1 MTFNPFDPAQLED
14 PFADLSRLR
23 RDAPVTEPV
32 PGIHFVARYHDVVTV
47 LKGHEQFPQ
56 AGHTPLAVRDPED
69 LGLGE
74 LDPPRHSAVRKVLL
88 TALGTTKVKA
98 AAPGIDALARQLIA
112 GFAGERQIDLMDR
125 FAKPFPTM
133 VVAQM
138 IGVPEEDS
146 PRFRRWADLQVASLD
161 QTQATPA
168 EDYRPEEFNVY
179 LYELVAQHR
188 EARDRPD
195 DLVTRMI
202 EFCDTE
208 VGPLTDREIVA
219 QLNNV
224 IVGGTETTTH
234 LIGNLFY
241 ELARRPDVYQ
251 RLRDDRSLVPS
262 AIEES
267 LRLSAPVQF
276 LFRRCPHDATFGEA
290 TVPAGSTVAIS
301 LLSAN
306 RDESRFPAPDT
317 FDVDR
322 GSSVHDHVAFG
333 LGIHF
338 CIGAQLARLEVRLAT
353 EAMLDTFVRIASAP
367 GAS

>member
-1 MTFNPFDPAQLED
+1 M
-14 PFADLSRLR
+14 
-23 RDAPVTEPV
+23 
-32 PGIHFVARYHDVVTV
+32 
-47 LKGHEQFPQ
+47 
-56 AGHTPLAVRDPED
+56 
-69 LGLGE
+69 
-74 LDPPRHSAVRKVLL
+74 LL

-98 AAPGIDALARQLIA
+98 GAPGIDALARELIA
-112 GFAGERQIDLMDR
+112 GFAGESPIDLMDR

-168 EDYRPEEFNVY
+168 QDYRPEEFNAY

-188 EARDRPD
+188 VSRDRPD

-202 EFCDTE
+202 EFRDAE

-241 ELARRPDVYQ
+241 GLARRPDVYQ
-251 RLRDDRSLVPS
+251 RLRD
-262 AIEES
+262 E
-267 LRLSAPVQF
+267 F
-276 LFRRCPHDATFGEA
+276 LFRRCPHNATFGEA

-353 EAMLDTFVRIASAP
+353 EAMLDTFVGIALAP
-367 GAS
+367 GASYERVNFPMMRGPQRLGLVLQAE

>member
-1 MTFNPFDPAQLED
+1 M
-14 PFADLSRLR
+14 
-23 RDAPVTEPV
+23 
-32 PGIHFVARYHDVVTV
+32 
-47 LKGHEQFPQ
+47 
-56 AGHTPLAVRDPED
+56 
-69 LGLGE
+69 GE
-74 LDPPRHSAVRKVLL
+74 SP
-88 TALGTTKVKA
+88 
-98 AAPGIDALARQLIA
+98 
-112 GFAGERQIDLMDR
+112 IDLMDR

-168 EDYRPEEFNVY
+168 QDYRPEEFNAY

-188 EARDRPD
+188 ASRDRPD

-202 EFCDTE
+202 EFRDAE

-306 RDESRFPAPDT
+306 RDESRFPDPDT

-353 EAMLDTFVRIASAP
+353 EAMLDTFVGIALAP
-367 GAS
+367 GAKLRARQLPDDAGTTTTRFGAPGGVRAGDETPWPRAAPVMSATLPAKPREHGFLRLGLSFDRHLDLCGVAVHHMGNPYAWMAVPPTIHRRSSSLSPAVLSARVASASGSYSGCG